1 MASWPC
7 RFQSPLERDRAGGE
21 LEAQKHKAQ
30 HKVPCLGLRAVLL
43 LKKRKRLYCKGHPE
57 NFWGPGCIL
66 RLDLGGSYIYNYLLC
81 SIFCYIQFS
90 VSVLY
95 FTMKN

>member
-7 RFQSPLERDRAGGE
+7 RSQSPLERDRAGGE

-30 HKVPCLGLRAVLL
+30 NKVPCLGLRAVLP
-43 LKKRKRLYCKGHPE
+43 LKKRKGLYWEGHPE

-66 RLDLGGSYIYNYLLC
+66 RLDLVGSYIYNNLLS
-81 SIFCYIQFS
+81 SIFRYIQFS
-90 VSVLY
+90 VGVLY
-95 FTMKN
+95 FTIKN